1 MKDGEQFTAF
11 VPVPPVMASMM
22 GNEDDREAVKETERS
37 GGVGGSRRGRTRTEV
52 ETVAND
58 ILARSDSFAAAE
70 VRLVRGR

>member
-1 MKDGEQFTAF
+1 MEDGEQFTAF

-22 GNEDDREAVKETERS
+22 GNEDDRKAVKETERS
-37 GGVGGSRRGRTRTEV
+37 GDVGGSRRGRTRTEV
-52 ETVAND
+52 ETAVND